1 MCGIGLPELLIILI
15 VTVFWFWGLQDLV
28 RSEFTGKMPITW
40 LLIIIF
46 MPVVGFILYFWIGRR
61 QRIPFKKG

>member
-1 MCGIGLPELLIILI
+1 MCGVGLPELLIILI
-15 VTVFWFWGLQDLV
+15 VTILWFWGLQDLL
-28 RSEFTGKMPITW
+28 RSEFSGKMPIKW

-61 QRIPFKKG
+61 QRIPFRKG